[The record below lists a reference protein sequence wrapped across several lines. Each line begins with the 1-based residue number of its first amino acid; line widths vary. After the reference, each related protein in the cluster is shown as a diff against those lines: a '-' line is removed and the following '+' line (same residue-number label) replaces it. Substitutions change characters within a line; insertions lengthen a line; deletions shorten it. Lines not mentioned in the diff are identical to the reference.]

1 MEEKELAALYQ
12 RHYADMV
19 RQAMTLL
26 NDDEDS
32 RDAVAEIFATIART
46 DTVIM
51 PKTEKPFL
59 LRCVRN
65 QCFNMIRKMSTRQ
78 RLSRLITLG
87 TLEDENKDE
96 GVNEER
102 LRRFMHQWLSPKA
115 VTILYMRFADN
126 MKYNEIAEA
135 LNISEAAVY
144 KYLSQSL
151 TTIRNHF
158 KLK

>member
-12 RHYADMV
+12 RHYADML

-65 QCFNMIRKMSTRQ
+65 QCVNMIRKMSTRQ